1 MKGNIRQV
9 RCIFTLYKGCVDLVL
24 GMVVGEEK
32 RNLMLNSHSTWKEK
46 KGYMMD
52 ISLGRTPKYENLKM
66 DLSFNTM

>member
-1 MKGNIRQV
+1 MVLDSWKKRAKLRREILKGNIRQV

-46 KGYMMD
+46 KKKGLND
-52 ISLGRTPKYENLKM
+52 EH
-66 DLSFNTM
+66 